1 MTNSIESFSFDN
13 TNLRIIDNKWF
24 VAKDICDGLGIKDSA
39 KAVRDINNQ
48 LSDAGIKDAISSRTL
63 VSTSGGKQKAI
74 SVNETGLNMLIMQSR
89 KKTATKFKYWIAS
102 EVLPSIRKTGAYIE
116 PPKPPTL
123 TPPQQNHIQKRVKQL
138 VAQQIGS
145 SYSSMWGSIKDKFHV
160 GTYKDIEAD
169 KYPELCEFLR
179 CDPIAEVIETSNVL
193 SLPSGLVAINET
205 RLNDLVAKIETLNQ
219 CVNTIDRIY
228 GEIVD
233 STNEVVYSINYPST
247 NPNIN

>member
-1 MTNSIESFSFDN
+1 MNNSIESFSFDN

-24 VAKDICDGLGIKDSA
+24 VAKDICDGLDIKDSA
-39 KAVRDINNQ
+39 KVVREINSTITE
-48 LSDAGIKDAISSRTL
+48 LGKPDAISTRISL
-63 VSTSGGKQKAI
+63 KVGKQMREVVC
-74 SVNETGLNMLIMQSR
+74 VNETGLNLLIFQSR
-89 KKTATKFKYWIAS
+89 KKSAFNFKYWIAS
-102 EVLPSIRKTGAYIE
+102 EVLPSIRETGAYIE

-179 CDPIAEVIETSNVL
+179 CEPIAEVIEPSNVL

-233 STNEVVYSINYPST
+233 STNEVVYSINYPAT
-247 NPNIN
+247 NPNLN